1 MKKRKSI
8 SLKVILGLLALGVAA
23 CGPQGMR
30 LPEIPVLG
38 DLGRD
43 PGRIVYLSTDGNIYT
58 IDPSG
63 GEKRAVTTD
72 GETTLGE
79 SGIAR
84 QYQFPAWSP
93 DGRRLAFVGLDRS
106 QSGVERV
113 RLFTARQDGSDLVS
127 AYESTVEYP
136 FYLYW
141 SPDSDQVAFLTT
153 LPDQGI
159 TLKIVPA
166 TGGET
171 RTLATGSP
179 FYWDWAPDDRTLLI
193 HTGGSVQ
200 DRSNARL
207 TLLDLE
213 TGVAQDLQARPGSFQ
228 APAWSPS
235 GKEFVLGTP
244 GSDGKESI
252 LLADREGEAIR
263 DLVEVDAP
271 VFFAWSPDGK
281 KLAYLATDPELMG
294 GLAQIL
300 SVIEP
305 ENPEAAVKAKEEL
318 VVAFF
323 WSPDSRQIAFFT
335 PAVFS
340 PTPPAGQDGAPQQV
354 FYLRL
359 YVLDV
364 QTGES
369 RELALF
375 RPTQDFLNILP
386 YFDQHSRSATIWSP
400 DSRNLVIPAN
410 SQEGEPNIFVVEAD
424 GDPQPSLI
432 TDGTVAFWS
441 GRR

>member
-1 MKKRKSI
+1 MMKRKNI
-8 SLKVILGLLALGVAA
+8 SSTIVLYLLVVGVAA

-30 LPEIPVLG
+30 LPNIPVLG

-58 IDPSG
+58 IDQSG
-63 GEKRAVTTD
+63 GEKRAVTND
-72 GETTLGE
+72 AETTLGD

-113 RLFTARQDGSDLVS
+113 TLFTARQDGTDLVS
-127 AYESTVEYP
+127 AYESTAEYP

-141 SPDSDQVAFLTT
+141 SPDSDRVAFLTT

-159 TLKIVPA
+159 ALKIVPA
-166 TGGET
+166 AGGET

-193 HTGGSVQ
+193 HTGGSAQ

-207 TLLDLE
+207 ALLDLE
-213 TGVAQDLQARPGSFQ
+213 TGTAQDLETPPGSFQ

-244 GSDGKESI
+244 GSDGKESL
-252 LLADREGEAIR
+252 LLADRKGEAIR

-281 KLAYLATDPELMG
+281 KLAYLATDPGLMG

-305 ENPEAAVKAKEEL
+305 GNPEGAVRAKEEL

-340 PTPPAGQDGAPQQV
+340 PSPPAGQEGTPQQV

-359 YVLDV
+359 FVLDV
-364 QTGES
+364 ESGES

-386 YFDQHSRSATIWSP
+386 YFDQYSRSATIWSP
-400 DSRNLVIPAN
+400 DSHNLVIPAN
-410 SQEGEPNIFVVEAD
+410 SQAGEPNIFVVEAD
-424 GDPQPSLI
+424 GDPKPALI

-441 GRR
+441 RGR